1 MLIFDRSLSRNILMV
16 LPKQHAAR
24 FRSGIA
30 ETRKIDLCD
39 RVCLSLPGR
48 QNRNRSVEALN
59 KEGLANNSKKVE
71 VNESRS
77 GVMLEQRMFDKVY
90 LIILRLSASAFVYH

>member
-1 MLIFDRSLSRNILMV
+1 MLIFDRSLNRNILMA

-39 RVCLSLPGR
+39 RVCLSLPG
-48 QNRNRSVEALN
+48 RNRSVEALN